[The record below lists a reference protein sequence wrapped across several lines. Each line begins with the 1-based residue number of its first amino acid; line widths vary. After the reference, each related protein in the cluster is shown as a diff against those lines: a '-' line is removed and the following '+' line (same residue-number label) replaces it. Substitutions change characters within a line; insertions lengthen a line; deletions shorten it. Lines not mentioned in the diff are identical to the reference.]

1 MIPLMKAK
9 SKKQNWT
16 KTDLVEHLAQKHR
29 ITKVMA
35 ELAVQSV
42 VLGITRSLKKGQRA
56 EIRGFGTF
64 EVRKYRA
71 YTGRNP
77 KTGQKIRVKSKKL
90 PFFKPGKFKRKINN
104 SRSRWK

>member
-1 MIPLMKAK
+1 MKAK
-9 SKKQNWT
+9 HKKKDFT
-16 KTDLVEHLAQKHR
+16 KTDLIEHLAHQHH

-42 VLGITRSLKKGQRA
+42 LNAITRTLKKGQRV

-71 YTGRNP
+71 YQGQNPQTGE
-77 KTGQKIRVKSKKL
+77 KIRVKAKKL
-90 PFFKPGKFKRKINN
+90 PFFKPGKFKKKVNS
-104 SRSRWK
+104 SRSRYK